1 MLMAVGI
8 IGYGAYVPRWR
19 IKSSSIAA
27 LWGSDPE
34 KVGSMVGE
42 KAVSSLDED
51 SATMA
56 VEASKSALARAG
68 INPQEIGA
76 IYVGSESHPYVVKS
90 TSSIVAE
97 AIDATPELTA
107 ADLEF
112 ACKAG
117 TAAIQMLM
125 GLVDS
130 GMVKY
135 GLAVGSDTA
144 QGRPGDELEYT
155 AASGAAAF
163 LIGSKNLLA
172 RIDDTYSY
180 TTDTPDFWRREG
192 EEFPRHGGRFT
203 GEPAYFAHVLAATR
217 GLLKKTRTT
226 VDDYDYVVF
235 HQPNFKFP
243 LKAAKELGVPSE
255 KVMPGML
262 VQKIGNTYS
271 ASSLLGLSSILDIAK
286 SGQKILLTSFG
297 SGAGSDSFSIT
308 VTSLL
313 QKRRSAAVLLKD
325 MIEDKEYIDYAHYLK
340 FRKKLKGV
348 KT

>member
-1 MLMAVGI
+1 
-8 IGYGAYVPRWR
+8 
-19 IKSSSIAA
+19 
-27 LWGSDPE
+27 
-34 KVGSMVGE
+34 
-42 KAVSSLDED
+42 
-51 SATMA
+51 MA
-56 VEASKSALARAG
+56 VEASKSAIARAG
-68 INPQEIGA
+68 INPQDIGA
-76 IYVGSESHPYVVKS
+76 IYVGSESHPYIVKS

-97 AIDATPELTA
+97 AVDATPELTA

-117 TAAIQMLM
+117 TAAIQILM

-130 GMVKY
+130 GRVKY

-163 LIGSKNLLA
+163 IIGSSGLLA

-217 GLLKKTRTT
+217 GLLKKTGTT
-226 VDDYDYVVF
+226 VDDYDYFVF

-243 LKAAKELGVPSE
+243 LKAAKELGVPPE

-271 ASSLLGLSSILDIAK
+271 ASSLLGLAYVLDMAK
-286 SGQKILLTSFG
+286 SGQRIMLTSFG

-308 VTSLL
+308 VTNLL
-313 QKRRSAAVLLKD
+313 QKRRNMAAMLKD
-325 MIEDKEYIDYAHYLK
+325 MIEDREYIDYSHYVK

-348 KT
+348 LL